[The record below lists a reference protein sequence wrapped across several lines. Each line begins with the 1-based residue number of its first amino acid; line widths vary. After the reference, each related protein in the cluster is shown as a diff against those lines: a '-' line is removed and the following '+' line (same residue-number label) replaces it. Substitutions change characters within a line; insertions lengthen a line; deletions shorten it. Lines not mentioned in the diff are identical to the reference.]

1 MQLSTQQSQCTWL
14 ERKVIS
20 FVFLFILTTMLVVL
34 ALKRNIQV
42 FRLGNKKQNCAFHVL
57 VVTFYFVFGVQCF
70 EIHIMFNPA

>member
-1 MQLSTQQSQCTWL
+1 
-14 ERKVIS
+14 
-20 FVFLFILTTMLVVL
+20 MLVVL

-57 VVTFYFVFGVQCF
+57 VLTFYFVFGVQCF